1 MNDNEKHSNF
11 WRVSAERN
19 TASAYDDLPSDCE
32 PNFHGDFSDMSEE
45 AQDAIINP
53 KHYQIMPGIEYFD
66 IMEYALKE
74 HDGVVGHALGQIFKY
89 SFRLGAKD
97 DIVQDAKKI
106 EWYASRLREYLENG
120 PKIK

>member
-1 MNDNEKHSNF
+1 MSLGDGVGFKHDYGHYPD
-11 WRVSAERN
+11 E
-19 TASAYDDLPSDCE
+19 LPSNCE
-32 PNFHGDFSDMSEE
+32 PDFHGDFSDMSDE

-53 KHYQIMPGIEYFD
+53 KHYQIMPGDIQYMD
-66 IMEYALKE
+66 IMEHALQG
-74 HDGVVGHALGQIFKY
+74 HDGPTAHLLGQIFKY